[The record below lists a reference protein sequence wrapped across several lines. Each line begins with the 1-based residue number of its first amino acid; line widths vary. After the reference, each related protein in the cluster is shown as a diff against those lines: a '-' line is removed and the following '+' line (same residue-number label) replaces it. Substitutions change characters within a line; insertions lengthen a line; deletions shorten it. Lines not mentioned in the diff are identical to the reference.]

1 MPDLFGNYPE
11 AKSKSLS
18 EPKES
23 VTNLPAPLIRLYNS
37 NPIRTAKNDKGEEVW
52 VVIDVMAALGYKN
65 PRHYWVVTKKRMIEE
80 GWDEVTNCYLMSIPD
95 SLGRFQDTQVMTI
108 PQILRLLQSVPSKKA
123 EPFRQWMAEA
133 GYTLLKEAQNPD
145 LAIERG
151 YKRYLA
157 MGMSEEQAKL
167 RAKSVIHRKELT
179 DKWASH
185 GIALPRDFARLTDRE
200 SQGIFGKTTSQ
211 MKRDRN
217 LPAYGN
223 LRDEMTKPELAAQD
237 TADTVISLLIDK
249 HHPYGYGENAEE
261 VDKGSAIGRRLLAD
275 IEKALES

>member
-1 MPDLFGNYPE
+1 MPDLFGNEP
-11 AKSKSLS
+11 KSKSLS
-18 EPKES
+18 MPEELA
-23 VTNLPAPLIRLYNS
+23 NDLPMPLTRLYNS

-52 VVIDVMAALGYKN
+52 VVTDVISAVTESKN
-65 PRHYWVVTKKRMIEE
+65 PQNYWYKTRARMKDE
-80 GWDEVTNCYLMSIPD
+80 GCEWVTNCHILKIKAADGKYY
-95 SLGRFQDTQVMTI
+95 DTQVMTI
-108 PQILRLLQSVPSKKA
+108 PQILRLLQSLPSKKA

-185 GIALPRDFARLTDRE
+185 GITLPRDFARLTDRE

-223 LRDEMTKPELAAQD
+223 LRDEMTKPELTAQD

-261 VDKGSAIGRRLLAD
+261 VDKGGAIGRRLLAD

>member
-1 MPDLFGNYPE
+1 MPDLFGNEP
-11 AKSKSLS
+11 KSNSLS
-18 EPKES
+18 RPGEPA
-23 VTNLPAPLIRLYNS
+23 NDLPAPLTRLYNS

-52 VVIDVMAALGYKN
+52 AVIDVISAVTGSKN
-65 PRHYWVVTKKRMIEE
+65 PRQYWYVTKRRMIAE
-80 GWDEVTNCYLMSIPD
+80 GADEYTLCLLLKIPD
-95 SLGRFQDTQVMTI
+95 WNGKTQETQVMTI
-108 PQILRLLQSVPSKKA
+108 PQILRLLQSLPSKKA

-185 GIALPRDFARLTDRE
+185 GITLPRDFARLTDRE

-223 LRDEMTKPELAAQD
+223 LRDEMTKPELTAQD

-249 HHPYGYGENAEE
+249 HRPYGYGENAEE

>member
-1 MPDLFGNYPE
+1 MPDLFGNEP
-11 AKSKSLS
+11 KSKSLS
-18 EPKES
+18 PHEEPKAD
-23 VTNLPAPLIRLYNS
+23 LPAPLTRLYNS
-37 NPIRTAKNDKGEEVW
+37 NPIRTARNDKGEEVW
-52 VVIDVMAALGYKN
+52 AVIDVISAVTGSKN
-65 PRHYWVVTKKRMIEE
+65 PRQYWYVTKRRMIAE
-80 GWDEVTNCYLMSIPD
+80 GADEYTICLLLKIPD
-95 SLGRFQDTQVMTI
+95 WNGKTQETQVMTI
-108 PQILRLLQSVPSKKA
+108 PQILRLLQSLPSKKA

-133 GYTLLKEAQNPD
+133 GYILLKEAQNPD

-167 RAKSVIHRKELT
+167 RVKSVIHRKALT

-185 GIALPRDFARLTDRE
+185 GITLPRDFALLTDRE

-223 LRDEMTKPELAAQD
+223 LRDEMTKPELTAQD
-237 TADTVISLLIDK
+237 TADTVISLLIDR
-249 HHPYGYGENAEE
+249 HHPYGYAENAAE
-261 VDKGSAIGRRLLAD
+261 VDKGSAIGARLLAD
-275 IEKALES
+275 IEKALEA

>member
-1 MPDLFGNYPE
+1 MPDLFGNDP
-11 AKSKSLS
+11 KSKSLS
-18 EPKES
+18 PYEEPEA
-23 VTNLPAPLIRLYNS
+23 NLPMPLTKLYNS
-37 NPIRTAKNDKGEEVW
+37 NSIRTAVNDKGEEVW

-65 PRHYWVVTKKRMIEE
+65 PGHYWVVTKKRMLDE
-80 GWDEVTNCYLMSIPD
+80 GCEWVTNCDILKVKAADGKYY
-95 SLGRFQDTQVMTI
+95 DTQVMTI

-133 GYTLLKEAQNPD
+133 GYIFLKEAQNPD

-185 GIALPRDFARLTDRE
+185 GITLPRDFARLTDRE

-223 LRDEMTKPELAAQD
+223 LRDEMTKPELTAQD
-237 TADTVISLLIDK
+237 AADAVISLLIDK
-249 HHPYGYGENAEE
+249 HRPYGYTENACE

>member
-1 MPDLFGNYPE
+1 MPDLFGNEP
-11 AKSKSLS
+11 KSKSIF
-18 EPKES
+18 EPEEPA
-23 VTNLPAPLIRLYNS
+23 TNLPAPLTRLYNS
-37 NPIRTAKNDKGEEVW
+37 NPIRSARNDKGEEVW
-52 VVIDVMAALGYKN
+52 VVIDIMAALGYKN

-80 GWDEVTNCYLMSIPD
+80 GWDEVKNCDLMSIPD
-95 SLGRFQDTQVMTI
+95 ALGRFQVTQVMTI

-133 GYTLLKEAQNPD
+133 GYILLKEAQNPD

-185 GIALPRDFARLTDRE
+185 GIIAPRDFARLTDRE

-211 MKRDRN
+211 MKRDRH

-223 LRDEMTKPELAAQD
+223 LRDKMTRPELTAQD
-237 TADTVISLLIDK
+237 AADTVISLLIDR
-249 HHPYGYGENAEE
+249 HHPYGYGENAAE
-261 VDKGSAIGRRLLAD
+261 VDTGSAIGARLLAD
-275 IEKALES
+275 IEKALEA

>member
-1 MPDLFGNYPE
+1 MPDLFGNEP
-11 AKSKSLS
+11 KSKSLS
-18 EPKES
+18 ISEKS
-23 VTNLPAPLIRLYNS
+23 GVNLPAPLTRLYNS

-52 VVIDVMAALGYKN
+52 AVIDVISAVTGSKN
-65 PRHYWVVTKKRMIEE
+65 PRQYWYVTKRRMIAE
-80 GWDEVTNCYLMSIPD
+80 GADEYTICLLLKIPD
-95 SLGRFQDTQVMTI
+95 WNGKTQETQVMTI
-108 PQILRLLQSVPSKKA
+108 PQILRLLQSLPSKKA

-133 GYTLLKEAQNPD
+133 GYILLKEAQNPD

-167 RAKSVIHRKELT
+167 RAKSVIHRKDLT

-185 GIALPRDFARLTDRE
+185 GITLPRDFARLTDRE
-200 SQGIFGKTTSQ
+200 SQGIFGKTTGE

-217 LPAYGN
+217 LPSYGN
-223 LRDEMTKPELAAQD
+223 LRDRMTKPELTAQD

-249 HHPYGYGENAEE
+249 HHPYGYGENAAE
-261 VDKGSAIGRRLLAD
+261 VDTGSAIGARLLAD
-275 IEKALES
+275 IEKALEA